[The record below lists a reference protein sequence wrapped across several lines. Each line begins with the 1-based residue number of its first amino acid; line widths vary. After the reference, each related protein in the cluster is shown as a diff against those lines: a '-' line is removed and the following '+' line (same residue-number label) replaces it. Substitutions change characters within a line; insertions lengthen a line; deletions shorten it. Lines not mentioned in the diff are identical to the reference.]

1 MTYRIVVEP
10 EALNDL
16 MAIYKYIS
24 EQDSRNKATK
34 FTNELKETLSSL
46 SEMPHRCRKSLYVD
60 QDDVRDLIYKGYT
73 IVFQIRE
80 NTIHILTLFRQ
91 RVY

>member
-1 MTYRIVVEP
+1 MTYEVIVEP
-10 EALNDL
+10 EAISDL

-24 EQDSRNKATK
+24 EQDSKNKATK

-46 SEMPHRCRKSLYVD
+46 STLPHRCRPSLYMD
-60 QDDVRDLIYKGYT
+60 HIDVRDLIYKGYT

-80 NTIHILTLFRQ
+80 NTVHILTVFRQ